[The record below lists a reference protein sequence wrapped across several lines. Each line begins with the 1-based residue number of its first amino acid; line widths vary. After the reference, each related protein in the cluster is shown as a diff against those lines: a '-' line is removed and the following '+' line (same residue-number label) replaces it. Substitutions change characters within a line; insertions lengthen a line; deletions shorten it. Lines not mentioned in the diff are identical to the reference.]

1 MKRRA
6 HEPAPSLDPGD
17 LPVAVTRGETER
29 AGLEALAGRACLA
42 ALSGGRL
49 RLGRGA
55 LFGASHARLDGKLAA
70 SRGRA
75 PPSLSP
81 SPSPP
86 RAPRRRRRPRRRAA
100 QHARRRGL
108 PGWWRSG
115 GAWPG
120 RQPRLLLPRRLEG
133 TRRCS
138 RVLAARLRLVDRR
151 LALLRLVGL
160 GGRAL
165 GRAGRRADHGSRL
178 ARAGAARARPAVR
191 ARSAAVERRREAA
204 RPSPNPQAAPCAR
217 VRHRAREAADAEG
230 RRAREACGRVSG
242 TCQRGGAR
250 GAGWARGGG
259 GRLAPGVRSRSLSAL
274 KRPAEGPIQK
284 AAKSVMA
291 RSTAGAGGVGGGAGG
306 GGLSGAADGAR
317 RRACSRPAA

>member
-1 MKRRA
+1 MDASWTCPSGRCGRERASSSSGGAATSGAGGPASPAGGGEWLGAGEAIILEKETRLVTARGVKRRV

-151 LALLRLVGL
+151 LALFRLVGL

-191 ARSAAVERRREAA
+191 ARNAAVERRREAA
-204 RPSPNPQAAPCAR
+204 HPSPNPQAAPCAR

-242 TCQRGGAR
+242 TCQRDMS
-250 GAGWARGGG
+250 AGR
-259 GRLAPGVRSRSLSAL
+259 V
-274 KRPAEGPIQK
+274 
-284 AAKSVMA
+284 
-291 RSTAGAGGVGGGAGG
+291 
-306 GGLSGAADGAR
+306 SGT
-317 RRACSRPAA
+317 CSGHE